1 MNPTLTLSAIQS
13 MCGQLSYKRGESAF
27 RGGKVAVTYYD
38 ADAGRCEA
46 TVRLQEDFEV
56 ALRIDEDGDVTA
68 KCSCPSLSSYAK
80 YCSHIAAVL
89 LLIHDA
95 QQGGK
100 APGGKADAGGGRGG
114 RAGSGADARSARGSR
129 DDALREGE
137 LARSGADDR
146 GARGSRDGALREG
159 EPAGS
164 GADDRGTRGSRD
176 DALRE
181 GELAGSGAD
190 DRGARGSRDGALR
203 EGELAGSGA
212 DDRGARGSRDD
223 AGDRL
228 ARGLLELFAPVPRAV
243 PASQTRF
250 DTRELLPLAFV
261 CKPFAYGSGGRLLGV
276 ELKAGAKRPVSIPD
290 IRRFLR
296 SLTDGEPCA
305 IAKSLEYDPKR
316 HCFSPA
322 DYAVLEQLI
331 AIAEQERLYRD
342 TSGVYSAY
350 AAPMSG
356 ERMLL
361 VPPPAWEA
369 FLPALIGAP
378 SASIELDNVVY
389 ATLTLSDERLP
400 LQFELEEQTAGT
412 GCRLRMPGLMEL
424 AVFDAYGLVLA
435 EGKILR
441 QPQEAC
447 RRLLELQDLLRE
459 AGTGEAD
466 DAAEDDRLQAQ
477 SLPLPP
483 AQIETFMERAMPG
496 LLKLGPVRIADEVA
510 SRITQR
516 PLKARLYL
524 DRIRDR
530 LLAALEFHYG
540 DLVINPLEPERE
552 RGIGGPILMRDGERE
567 RQILALMEGAS
578 FAKTEAG
585 YFLGDEEREYHFL
598 QHVVPQL
605 EKLLTVHA
613 TSAVRTRILVGST
626 PPSVALTLNERT
638 NWLDVKFDIAGI
650 PESEIKAVL
659 KAIEEKRRYHR
670 LPTGALLPLDTDE
683 MKEIIRFI
691 NEGRLTAKDLRAS
704 GIRIPLFRGLH
715 LMDVPRQGGAVK
727 LDKAFRRLLDNLRNP
742 DNLDFPEPPG
752 LLHPLRDYQA
762 YGYQWM
768 RTLAHYGFGGILADD
783 MGLGKTVQAIAFLSS
798 MLPQIREERLPA
810 VIVAPASLTYN
821 WRNEIR
827 KFAPHIRA
835 VIADGT
841 KAQRHAALAGSSSVD
856 VVITSYPLL
865 RRDVVEYAARSFH
878 TLILDEAQAFKNDTT
893 QTAQSVKLLQARNR
907 FALTGT
913 PVENRIEELRSLF
926 DAVCPDLFPG
936 RKAFGELARE
946 AIAKRARPFLLRR
959 VKADVLKEL
968 PDKIESVQASALL
981 PEQKKLYAA
990 YLAKLREETLRHL
1003 DRETLNKNR
1012 IRILAGLTR
1021 LRQMCCH
1028 PALFVE
1034 DYAGSSGKFQQLLE
1048 LIEECRSAGRRMLV
1062 FSQFVEMLKLIRQ
1075 ELHLRNVPYFY
1086 LDGSTPPQERTELSS
1101 RFNEGEGDLFLIS
1114 LKAGGTG
1121 LNLTGADTVIL
1132 YDLWWNPAVEQQAA
1146 DRAHRIGQKNVV
1158 QVIRLV
1164 AEGTVEDK
1172 MVELQERKKH
1182 LIDEVIQ
1189 PGEEPLS
1196 ALTEDEIKELLML
1209 T

>member
-1 MNPTLTLSAIQS
+1 MNHTLTLSAIQS
-13 MCGQLSYKRGESAF
+13 MCGQLSYKRGEAAF
-27 RGGKVAVTYYD
+27 RSGKVAVTYYD

-46 TVRLQEDFEV
+46 NVQLQENFEV
-56 ALRIDEDGDVTA
+56 TLRIDEDGDVTA
-68 KCSCPSLSSYAK
+68 QCSCPSLSSYDK

-89 LLIHDA
+89 LLILDA
-95 QQGGK
+95 QQ
-100 APGGKADAGGGRGG
+100 AGRT
-114 RAGSGADARSARGSR
+114 
-129 DDALREGE
+129 
-137 LARSGADDR
+137 
-146 GARGSRDGALREG
+146 
-159 EPAGS
+159 PAGS
-164 GADDRGTRGSRD
+164 GAAGGRGDAKLRGDDRHLLT
-176 DALRE
+176 E
-181 GELAGSGAD
+181 PAD
-190 DRGARGSRDGALR
+190 
-203 EGELAGSGA
+203 
-212 DDRGARGSRDD
+212 
-223 AGDRL
+223 DRL
-228 ARGLLELFAPVPRAV
+228 ARGLLELFAPQTGRTV

-250 DTRELLPLAFV
+250 DTRTPFPLAFV
-261 CKPFAYGSGGRLLGV
+261 CKPFAYGRGKRMLGI
-276 ELKAGAKRPVSIPD
+276 EIKAGAKRPIIVPR
-290 IRRFLR
+290 IREFLQCAAN
-296 SLTDGEPCA
+296 GEPCA
-305 IAKSLEYDPKR
+305 ISKSLAYDPR
-316 HCFSPA
+316 QHCFGAA
-322 DYAVLEQLI
+322 DFAVLEQLI
-331 AIAEQERLYRD
+331 AMAEQERLYRD
-342 TSGVYSAY
+342 TSGVYAAY
-350 AAPMSG
+350 ASPMSG

-361 VPPPAWEA
+361 IPPPAWEPLLA
-369 FLPALIGAP
+369 ALAAAP
-378 SASIELDNVVY
+378 STVMEIDNVVY
-389 ATLTLSDERLP
+389 AAISPTDERLP
-400 LQFELEEQTAGT
+400 LHFELEEHVTGI
-412 GCRLRMPGLMEL
+412 GCRLRMQGLTEMTVL
-424 AVFDAYGLVLA
+424 DAYGLVLA
-435 EGKILR
+435 EGKLFR
-441 QPQEAC
+441 QPPEAC
-447 RRLLELQDLLRE
+447 SRLLELQELLE
-459 AGTGEAD
+459 QAD
-466 DAAEDDRLQAQ
+466 EPQ

-483 AQIETFMERAMPG
+483 GQIEPFMERAMPG
-496 LLKLGPVRIADEVA
+496 LLKLGSVRIAEEVA
-510 SRITQR
+510 ERITQR
-516 PLKARLYL
+516 PLRAKLFL

-540 DLVINPLEPERE
+540 DLVINPLESEHER
-552 RGIGGPILMRDGERE
+552 RGNGPILMRDGDRE

-605 EKLLTVHA
+605 EKLLTIHA
-613 TSAVRTRILVGST
+613 TSAVRTRIHIGSL
-626 PPSVALTLNERT
+626 PPNVALTLNERT

-659 KAIEEKRRYHR
+659 KSIEEKRSYHR
-670 LPTGALLPLDTDE
+670 LRTGALLPLDSDE

-691 NEGRLTAKDLRAS
+691 NEGRLTAKDLRDS
-704 GIRIPLFRGLH
+704 GIHIPLFRGLH

-727 LDKAFRRLLDNLRNP
+727 LDKAFRRLLDNLRSP
-742 DNLDFPEPPG
+742 DNLDFPEPQE

-762 YGYQWM
+762 YGYQWL

-783 MGLGKTVQAIAFLSS
+783 MGLGKTVQAIAFLAS
-798 MLPQIREERLPA
+798 MLPNIREERLPA
-810 VIVAPASLTYN
+810 IIVAPASLTYN

-841 KAQRHAALAGSSSVD
+841 KAQRNAVLASCSSAD

-865 RRDVVEYAARSFH
+865 RRDVVEYAALSFH
-878 TLILDEAQAFKNDTT
+878 TLILDEAQAFKNDAT
-893 QTAQSVKLLQARNR
+893 QTAHSVKLLRARNR

-913 PVENRIEELRSLF
+913 PVENRLEELWSLF

-936 RKAFGELARE
+936 RKAFGDLARE
-946 AIAKRARPFLLRR
+946 TIAKRARPFLLRR

-981 PEQKKLYAA
+981 PEQRKLYAA

-1003 DRETLNKNR
+1003 DKETLNKNR

-1021 LRQMCCH
+1021 LRQLCCH

-1034 DYAGSSGKFQQLLE
+1034 DYAGSSGKLQQLLE

-1075 ELHLRNVPYFY
+1075 ELHRRDVSYFY
-1086 LDGSTPPQERTELSS
+1086 LDGSTPPSDRIELSN
-1101 RFNEGEGDLFLIS
+1101 RFNDGEGDLFLIS

-1172 MVELQERKKH
+1172 MVELQERKKN